1 MGTTDTY
8 CNATTLAVHGAL
20 QIWSAGSSTRVGT
33 SSRIDKPGQV
43 PSSGMATSSTSSEI
57 TSPTPLAST
66 GTRARTARGNH
77 TLSARDAPST
87 TDAVAAIACPD
98 TYAKAKI
105 PLLTQFVSAQPPV
118 SKDGKD
124 VGKGK

>member
-20 QIWSAGSSTRVGT
+20 QIWSASSSTLAGT

-87 TDAVAAIACPD
+87 TDVDRKSPRLTSSHQVATPMPSSASTTKD
-98 TYAKAKI
+98 TKTLIK
-105 PLLTQFVSAQPPV
+105 
-118 SKDGKD
+118 
-124 VGKGK
+124 